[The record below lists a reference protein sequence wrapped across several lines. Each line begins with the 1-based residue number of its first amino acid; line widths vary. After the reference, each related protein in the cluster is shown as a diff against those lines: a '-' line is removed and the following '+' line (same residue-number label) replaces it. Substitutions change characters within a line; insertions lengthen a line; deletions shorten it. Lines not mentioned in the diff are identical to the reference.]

1 MPSGSP
7 VRGPLRDP
15 LRDPLPGPPRPAP
28 PARGRPGGGAGP
40 PAPGAPRPGAPR
52 GPPGRPPGRPLRD
65 PLLGPD
71 LGPLYMVFVLVTP
84 QMGVPR
90 GCTLAPPGRPPGGA
104 PRGGAKKCT
113 FFWVF
118 NNSPSRDSLGLP
130 GGPGD
135 TPAGPP
141 ILAPIRGTCGGQC
154 LWDRLTPRVACPRW
168 AGPLGRRASDGY
180 PLAGLTANGWYV
192 PSGRGPPSRQGR
204 KSAQDREV
212 AGRRRPFARAKR
224 GPTTGV
230 TGKVRK
236 CLAEQAM
243 PYQSLVG

>member
-1 MPSGSP
+1 LAPLG
-7 VRGPLRDP
+7 GPP
-15 LRDPLPGPPRPAP
+15 GGPPR
-28 PARGRPGGGAGP
+28 
-40 PAPGAPRPGAPR
+40 
-52 GPPGRPPGRPLRD
+52 
-65 PLLGPD
+65 
-71 LGPLYMVFVLVTP
+71 
-84 QMGVPR
+84 
-90 GCTLAPPGRPPGGA
+90 
-104 PRGGAKKCT
+104 GAKTCT
-113 FFWVF
+113 FFWAF

-192 PSGRGPPSRQGR
+192 PSGRGPPSKQGR
-204 KSAQDREV
+204 KSAQYREV
-212 AGRRRPFARAKR
+212 MGRRRPFAIAKR

-236 CLAEQAM
+236 YLVEQAR
-243 PYQSLVG
+243 PYPVPGILHPIAVRQDLSLWAWTADRPAMGHIRAANLRHPHLVNLEAELLTTTARKKECIFWQILEAELAGWPRMAPRTVPAVRRATGKARLH